1 MQARSQHDCF
11 IYVVKSD
18 VAACIRILPD
28 TSIILD
34 PSVIQVD
41 EMEKAVDVAEK
52 NMNRFGLTTQEIR
65 SRRSWVHDTRRTVSQ
80 DKHLKSLE

>member
-1 MQARSQHDCF
+1 MCSQHACLMH
-11 IYVVKSD
+11 D
-18 VAACIRILPD
+18 VQTNIAARIGILPV
-28 TSIILD
+28 TTVTLHA
-34 PSVIQVD
+34 SVIQVD

-80 DKHLKSLE
+80 DKRLEILD